1 MRNLFISFLKEKNF
15 MNLFCQ
21 SRSNLR
27 GKKGSEAH
35 MYGFYHHCATW
46 SFHFLFA
53 SGIHVY
59 TMSVYDPGGHYRQKL
74 PLLTVICVWQ
84 RAEAKIFN
92 DVLKRPNFDFDI
104 FGYLYSRAL
113 CEHRTDGRTER
124 QCSQLN
130 YEKSRN
136 LTHK

>member
-1 MRNLFISFLKEKNF
+1 MRNLFISFFFKEKNF

-104 FGYLYSRAL
+104 FLVISTPAPAVNVG
-113 CEHRTDGRTER
+113 HGQTDRTTVF
-124 QCSQLN
+124 S
-130 YEKSRN
+130 
-136 LTHK
+136 T

>member
-1 MRNLFISFLKEKNF
+1 M
-15 MNLFCQ
+15 
-21 SRSNLR
+21 
-27 GKKGSEAH
+27 
-35 MYGFYHHCATW
+35 
-46 SFHFLFA
+46 FA

-104 FGYLYSRAL
+104 FGYLYSLAR
-113 CEHRTDGRTER
+113 CEHRPDG
-124 QCSQLN
+124 QNDSVP
-130 YEKSRN
+130 N
-136 LTHK
+136 LITKTHEILPLPLFSLKITVFQD